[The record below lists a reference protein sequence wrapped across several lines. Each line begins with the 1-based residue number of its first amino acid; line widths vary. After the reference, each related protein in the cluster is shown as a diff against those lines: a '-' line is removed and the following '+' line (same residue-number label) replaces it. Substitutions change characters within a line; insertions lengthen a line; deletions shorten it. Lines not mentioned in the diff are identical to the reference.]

1 MNSVEKRN
9 LKKILDEKDGLTK
22 AAIRELPKN
31 SKEENQKKLKQAVE
45 ILKKNDRSILKSLSN
60 KSTKVQKIKK
70 TKKPE
75 HSLSNANTV
84 SKRSLIKFDLPISF
98 LIRMN
103 ETRLQIALP
112 ICLYFYFSL
121 FRVLCPSSKYLHW
134 LIVAIAKPKLE
145 MLIYESKWMGAFF
158 VLNVTKKTS

>member
-31 SKEENQKKLKQAVE
+31 RKEENQKKLKQAVE

-75 HSLSNANTV
+75 HSLKHRHTHLKQQNDHG
-84 SKRSLIKFDLPISF
+84 KHI
-98 LIRMN
+98 
-103 ETRLQIALP
+103 
-112 ICLYFYFSL
+112 
-121 FRVLCPSSKYLHW
+121 
-134 LIVAIAKPKLE
+134 
-145 MLIYESKWMGAFF
+145 
-158 VLNVTKKTS
+158 

>member
-60 KSTKVQKIKK
+60 KSTKEQKIELKMEYF
-70 TKKPE
+70 P
-75 HSLSNANTV
+75 
-84 SKRSLIKFDLPISF
+84 RF
-98 LIRMN
+98 L
-103 ETRLQIALP
+103 
-112 ICLYFYFSL
+112 
-121 FRVLCPSSKYLHW
+121 
-134 LIVAIAKPKLE
+134 
-145 MLIYESKWMGAFF
+145 ES
-158 VLNVTKKTS
+158 